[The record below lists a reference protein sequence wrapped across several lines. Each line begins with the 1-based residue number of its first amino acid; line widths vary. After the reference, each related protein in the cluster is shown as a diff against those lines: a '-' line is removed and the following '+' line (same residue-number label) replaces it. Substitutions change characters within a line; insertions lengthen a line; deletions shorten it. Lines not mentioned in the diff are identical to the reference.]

1 MFDKGNRLCGYLIEW
16 DRLAKQSKKKNS
28 CSRASFGGG
37 WFNRAEKQLRTET

>member
-1 MFDKGNRLCGYLIEW
+1 MLDKGNRLCGYLIEW

-37 WFNRAEKQLRTET
+37 WFNRAEKQLRTEI